1 MGVAGQLSRP
11 DLPPG
16 AHRTLNEALHQLH
29 SYARYPSV
37 GSIATDM
44 KKSSKSV
51 PAPHRAPVP
60 SRTTIYNLFC
70 STRRQNWDFTHDVA
84 VHLAGRVR
92 WVTPEQVHSVSI
104 IIDRLCR
111 LAREETGPRTDPQP
125 ADTTPASDGSAMTVF
140 VPAQPRARTRTPLAL
155 PEAKD
160 ALHWWTDELSLP
172 REQDLEPAFVKAV
185 SSNRELLSMALRA
198 VGATIEPQS

>member
-11 DLPPG
+11 DLSPG

-44 KKSSKSV
+44 KKRSKSV
-51 PAPHRAPVP
+51 PSSRRVPVP

-70 STRRQNWDFTHDVA
+70 SPRLQNWDFTHDMA

-92 WVTPEQVHSVSI
+92 WVTPEQVHSVSVV
-104 IIDRLCR
+104 IDRLCR
-111 LAREETGPRTDPQP
+111 LAYEEARQRDDPQP
-125 ADTTPASDGSAMTVF
+125 ADTAEASNESAMTIF
-140 VPAQPRARTRTPLAL
+140 VPAQPRARTPLAL

-160 ALHWWTDELSLP
+160 ALYWWTDERALQ

-185 SSNRELLSMALRA
+185 SSNQELLSMALKA
-198 VGATIEPQS
+198 VRVTIEPER